1 MWGWRR
7 GACSSASTSVSSIS
21 DDESGRS
28 ARARAPSQSAACHSL
43 PPSCSCTA
51 GCMKRHACS
60 STVECAEPEREAGG
74 EQGRRGV
81 AHMCHSRC
89 SSSTGLD
96 ALQCPQPHS
105 YQDASDKYLRR
116 VSAALIFAHCR
127 CSVHVTEGLGGGV
140 APAVNTRAPCACN
153 GGISRVCREWSCVRT
168 RWKRKQR
175 CALSSSVETI
185 ESSPLSSSPSR
196 RLRQYSSGRL
206 GRCVLSVANRIAA
219 HRNRV
224 CL

>member
-1 MWGWRR
+1 
-7 GACSSASTSVSSIS
+7 
-21 DDESGRS
+21 
-28 ARARAPSQSAACHSL
+28 
-43 PPSCSCTA
+43 
-51 GCMKRHACS
+51 
-60 STVECAEPEREAGG
+60 
-74 EQGRRGV
+74 
-81 AHMCHSRC
+81 MCHSRC

-96 ALQCPQPHS
+96 VLQCPQPHS
-105 YQDASDKYLRR
+105 YQDASDKHLRR

-127 CSVHVTEGLGGGV
+127 CSVRVTEGLGGGV

-153 GGISRVCREWSCVRT
+153 GGINRVFREWSCVRT

-206 GRCVLSVANRIAA
+206 GVRSKCGESQLIATA
-219 HRNRV
+219 CASRNVGGGTTPWAGGLPGPPLIWHRSARPAPRFDATPSAPPFPTAA
-224 CL
+224 CAASLCARGPPRRPGSTATPAPPTTHPES